1 MKNQRCCS
9 GAAIATAASAIT
21 VALSESLTLDE
32 QNILGNLLVQVGD
45 SLLAIAAID
54 AVCEEKLSSETK
66 CHC

>member
-1 MKNQRCCS
+1 MNKCRCCR

-21 VALSESLTLDE
+21 VALSENLTLDE

-54 AVCEEKLSSETK
+54 AVCEDNVAVAQ
-66 CHC
+66 